1 MNNRKPTLATLAI
14 LAALAANAATPPGG
28 VTPFTFCGR
37 VTDAS
42 RAAFDDA
49 AKATIFAYDAS
60 SNLLARTETFYRADS
75 RRNYALNIPMVTSSV
90 GGYAVQSD
98 QLSIAV
104 VDDAG
109 KRWEGVV
116 PLPDSVVD
124 EPGGV
129 KELDIVLS
137 EPDADT
143 KGVDGDLYWTL
154 YADWWGSDAND
165 GGAFDPNDD
174 HDGDGVST
182 LQEAYAGTDPFDA
195 SSKLAITAYAH
206 GEDAGEE
213 LSFPVSPSRAYSVEC
228 ATNLSSNDWKAIP
241 FTAEGST
248 TEQSVIAC
256 PASTKGGGTLT
267 VVLKPAD
274 DGPRFFRIRME

>member
-1 MNNRKPTLATLAI
+1 MNNRKLTLASLAI
-14 LAALAANAATPPGG
+14 LAALAANAAAYPGG

-37 VTDAS
+37 VTDAA
-42 RAAFDDA
+42 RAAFDEKVK
-49 AKATIFAYDAS
+49 AKIFAYDAS
-60 SNLLARTETFYRADS
+60 SNLLAQAETFYRADS
-75 RRNYALNIPMVTSSV
+75 RRNYALNVPMVTSSV
-90 GGYAVQSD
+90 SGYAVQSD
-98 QLSIAV
+98 QLAIAV
-104 VDDAG
+104 VDAAG

-116 PLPDSVVD
+116 PLRDSVVD

-137 EPDADT
+137 NPDADT
-143 KGVDGDLYWTL
+143 KGVDRELYWTL
-154 YADWWGSDAND
+154 YVDWWSSDVYD

-195 SSKLAITAYAH
+195 ASKLEITAYAH
-206 GEDAGEE
+206 GRAEGGEIT
-213 LSFPVSPSRAYSVEC
+213 FTVSPSRAYSVEC
-228 ATNLSSNDWKAIP
+228 TTDLASNDWKSHP

-248 TEQSVIAC
+248 TEQRVIAC
-256 PASTKGGGTLT
+256 PASTKRGSSLT

-274 DGPRFFRIRME
+274 DGPRFFRIQME